1 MISKSDDILLVSQV
15 VLFGSHKAFEQLV
28 QKYQSS
34 VRRFFL
40 NLTFGNE
47 ALSDDLAQETFI
59 KIYLHLQSFKGT
71 AGFSTWLFRVAYNV
85 YYDYIRSSKSNRETG
100 YEEVGIHLES
110 ERTNSD
116 CKIDVYES
124 MKVLKP
130 DERTA
135 VMLFYMEDHPVEK
148 ISKIMNCPTGTVKS
162 HLSRGREKLAEYFKN
177 TGYEHNFG

>member
-28 QKYQSS
+28 QKYQSP

-40 NLTFGNE
+40 NLTYGNE
-47 ALSDDLAQETFI
+47 SLSDDLAQETFI
-59 KIYLHLQSFKGT
+59 KIYFHLQSFKGT
-71 AGFSTWLFRVAYNV
+71 AGFSTWLFRIAYNV
-85 YYDYIRSSKSNRETG
+85 YYDYIRSSKSNRETD
-100 YEEVGIHLES
+100 YAEVEVHREG
-110 ERTNSD
+110 ERPNSD
-116 CKIDVYES
+116 CVMDVYES

-135 VMLFYMEDHPVEK
+135 ITLFYMEDHPVEK

-162 HLSRGREKLAEYFKN
+162 HLSRGREKLADYFKG
-177 TGYEHNFG
+177 TGYETSFC

>member
-1 MISKSDDILLVSQV
+1 MISKSDDLILVSQV
-15 VLFGSHKAFEQLV
+15 VLLNSHRAFEKLV
-28 QKYQSS
+28 GKYQSS

-59 KIYLHLQSFKGT
+59 KVYLHLQSFKGT

-85 YYDYIRSSKSNRETG
+85 YYDYLRNSKP
-100 YEEVGIHLES
+100 HLEADFS
-110 ERTNSD
+110 EIDPYTESD
-116 CKIDVYES
+116 RPQTDCEMDVYES
-124 MKVLKP
+124 LKILKP

-135 VMLFYMEDHPVEK
+135 ILLFYMEDHPVEK

-162 HLSRGREKLAEYFKN
+162 HLARGREKLANYFKG
-177 TGYEHNFG
+177 TGYEFNFG

>member
-1 MISKSDDILLVSQV
+1 MSKSDDILLVSQM

-28 QKYQSS
+28 QKYQSPI
-34 VRRFFL
+34 RRFFL
-40 NLTFGNE
+40 NLTFGND

-59 KIYLHLQSFKGT
+59 KVYMNLQSFKGT

-85 YYDYIRSSKSNRETG
+85 YYDYIRSSKSNREAG
-100 YEEVGIHLES
+100 YEEIGMHLES
-110 ERTNSD
+110 ERPNSD

-130 DERTA
+130 EERTA
-135 VMLFYMEDHPVEK
+135 IMLFYMEDHPVEK
-148 ISKIMNCPTGTVKS
+148 ISKIMDCPTGTVKS

>member
-1 MISKSDDILLVSQV
+1 MINKSDDILLVSQV

-28 QKYQSS
+28 KKYQSP

-40 NLTFGNE
+40 NLTFGND

-59 KIYLHLQSFKGT
+59 KVYLNLQSFKGA

-85 YYDYIRSSKSNRETG
+85 YYDYIRSSKSTREAG
-100 YEEVGIHLES
+100 YDEVGAHVEG
-110 ERTNSD
+110 ERINSD
-116 CKIDVYES
+116 CKMDVYES

-130 DERTA
+130 EERTA

-148 ISKIMNCPTGTVKS
+148 IAKIMDCPTGTIKS

-177 TGYEHNFG
+177 TGYEYNFG